1 MKTFF
6 QEFDHGFYRFPL
18 SWGDVSQNARMAE
31 LVYSK
36 ALTYGLTLYQKFS
49 SAYLFS
55 LYYSSFIMLLK
66 MVYVYLKTKESQ
78 LIHFLTIFSYSIPTK
93 TIRKSLVLL
102 CFQGY
107 RKKSGTRKGLTAI
120 NCRST

>member
-36 ALTYGLTLYQKFS
+36 ALTYGLTLYQKIFFS
-49 SAYLFS
+49 IFIFPILFK
-55 LYYSSFIMLLK
+55 LYNASKNGVCLFKNQRVSINSFFDNILLF
-66 MVYVYLKTKESQ
+66 YT
-78 LIHFLTIFSYSIPTK
+78 H
-93 TIRKSLVLL
+93 
-102 CFQGY
+102 
-107 RKKSGTRKGLTAI
+107 
-120 NCRST
+120 